1 MRSWISTWP
10 YGSLHCYL
18 TSDSDDAVQA
28 LAPKYFNTRFLRVF
42 VENVPFLV
50 EKLGLK
56 VLPCVICFVKGVSKD
71 RHVQWLAV
79 YGFSF
84 DFASRIVGFEE
95 LGNADSFSTA
105 TLELRLLH
113 TGLAFS
119 CSQKALFLI
128 YHTRRY
134 PKRSPLCCQQCTC
147 RGNPWNPPTPGS
159 P

>member
-1 MRSWISTWP
+1 
-10 YGSLHCYL
+10 
-18 TSDSDDAVQA
+18 
-28 LAPKYFNTRFLRVF
+28 

-71 RHVQWLAV
+71 RHVQLLAV

-113 TGLAFS
+113 TGLVFS
-119 CSQKALFLI
+119 CGKRTLF
-128 YHTRRY
+128 
-134 PKRSPLCCQQCTC
+134 
-147 RGNPWNPPTPGS
+147 
-159 P
+159 